1 MRGKN
6 KINENEHC
14 CPLISTFIK
23 DPRISIYYSKRF
35 REYSIETTSGA
46 YQMVDYCPFCGT
58 KLPSRLRDKL
68 FDILE
73 DQYGIDSPFDN
84 RQTTKIPEEFN
95 TDEWWKKRNL

>member
-1 MRGKN
+1 MKN
-6 KINENEHC
+6 KANENEHC
-14 CPLISTFIK
+14 CKLMSTFVI

-46 YQMVDYCPFCGT
+46 YQMISHCPFCGK
-58 KLPSRLRDKL
+58 KLPARLRDTL

-73 DQYGIDSPFDN
+73 EQYNIDSPFDEE
-84 RQTTKIPEEFN
+84 QSKLIPEEFK